1 MSDPL
6 DSATDALFAR
16 ARSGDQD
23 AWRILFETCYPK
35 VIRVI
40 RRRLNSPAM
49 RSLYD
54 STDFIGDV
62 WKSLAEKKSDF
73 DFSDLDAL
81 MAFLS
86 RAAERKVI
94 DEHRRLHTL
103 KNNINRQRPIG
114 AWFDPGQG
122 VPDLPSQ
129 DPSPSQLAQATET
142 QEHLLSGQ
150 TGDDRRVIELKR
162 EGFSNDEVAHQ
173 TGWSVRKVQRF
184 LKELGDSWIA
194 RVREDRAC

>member
-1 MSDPL
+1 MSDQL
-6 DSATDALFAR
+6 DSANDALFAR
-16 ARSGDQD
+16 ARTGDQD

-35 VIRVI
+35 VLRVI
-40 RRRLNSPAM
+40 RKRLNSPAM

-54 STDFIGDV
+54 STDFISDV
-62 WKSLAEKKSDF
+62 WKSLAEKKDDF
-73 DFSDLDAL
+73 DFSDIDAL

-103 KNNINRQRPIG
+103 KNDINRQRPIG
-114 AWFDPGQG
+114 AWLDPGQG
-122 VPDLPSQ
+122 VPDLPSH
-129 DPSPSQLAQATET
+129 DPSPSQLAQASET

-162 EGFSNDEVAHQ
+162 EGFSNDEVALK
-173 TGWSVRKVQRF
+173 TGWSLRKVQRF
-184 LKELGDSWIA
+184 LKDLGDSWIA
-194 RVREDRAC
+194 RGRGEQAC